1 MRKECCFALLIFLV
15 ISAIP
20 SVIYSRTTNSAY
32 AQTVSLPP
40 SSSQEVAPFKKLYDE
55 QKGPSN
61 TVGVKI
67 TSPVKGQKVPVG
79 ELVVSGT
86 STDNATT
93 DCQVYVDVNDIKPMQ
108 NTTAAGV
115 GGQNDYS
122 NWTFTYTSKYHLIS
136 EGVNELTAKLSCI
149 NNPANITKYYS
160 VNVTGVATS
169 LAAANNTAATTKNIT
184 TENNNQTKVST
195 DAVNQTRKQTLQVQ
209 QEPKHEIQSE
219 SASPANS
226 APLKETQKQE
236 EEAQKESMTD
246 GQKGELSTS
255 EVVPLGKSS
264 SDLNALTEEPED
276 TTVEDEEKL
285 TELTEPAGELPDYSY
300 DQEQIDEDELKPTET
315 LSQPQ
320 ESPEQQPLEVQE
332 VSPEMIEQQPL
343 EEDQPLETL
352 SQPQESP
359 EQQPLEVQEV
369 SPEMIEQQ
377 PLEEDQPLETLSQP
391 QESPEQQ
398 PLEAD
403 QPIDE
408 SPVQS
413 LSHKT
418 QPSPLG
424 IQPLE
429 EQPALSN
436 QQIPESRIH
445 AQEQPGKS
453 VKGVK
458 QAYEKDESVPFVLP
472 FDSQDVT
479 PSS

>member
-1 MRKECCFALLIFLV
+1 MQPDSELPI
-15 ISAIP
+15 
-20 SVIYSRTTNSAY
+20 TNS
-32 AQTVSLPP
+32 
-40 SSSQEVAPFKKLYDE
+40 
-55 QKGPSN
+55 
-61 TVGVKI
+61 
-67 TSPVKGQKVPVG
+67 VP
-79 ELVVSGT
+79 
-86 STDNATT
+86 
-93 DCQVYVDVNDIKPMQ
+93 Q
-108 NTTAAGV
+108 
-115 GGQNDYS
+115 
-122 NWTFTYTSKYHLIS
+122 
-136 EGVNELTAKLSCI
+136 
-149 NNPANITKYYS
+149 
-160 VNVTGVATS
+160 
-169 LAAANNTAATTKNIT
+169 
-184 TENNNQTKVST
+184 
-195 DAVNQTRKQTLQVQ
+195 
-209 QEPKHEIQSE
+209 
-219 SASPANS
+219 
-226 APLKETQKQE
+226 PLKETQKQE
-236 EEAQKESMTD
+236 EEAQKESMID
-246 GQKGELSTS
+246 GQKSQSSTL
-255 EVVPLGKSS
+255 EVVPLDESS
-264 SDLNALTEEPED
+264 YDSNTHTEEPEEIIM
-276 TTVEDEEKL
+276 THEDEERL

-300 DQEQIDEDELKPTET
+300 DQEQIDEDELKPT
-315 LSQPQ
+315 
-320 ESPEQQPLEVQE
+320 
-332 VSPEMIEQQPL
+332 
-343 EEDQPLETL
+343 ETL

-429 EQPALSN
+429 EQPVLSN

>member
-1 MRKECCFALLIFLV
+1 MRKKCHPFIIFLV
-15 ISAIP
+15 IL
-20 SVIYSRTTNSAY
+20 VISNILFFHTGSNNFVY
-32 AQTVSLPP
+32 AQVK
-40 SSSQEVAPFKKLYDE
+40 SQDSPA
-55 QKGPSN
+55 
-61 TVGVKI
+61 GVKI
-67 TSPVKGQKVPVG
+67 ISPATGQKVPVG
-79 ELVVSGT
+79 QLGVSGT

-136 EGVNELTAKLSCI
+136 EGINELTAKLSCI

-209 QEPKHEIQSE
+209 QEPKHELQSE

-343 EEDQPLETL
+343 EEN
-352 SQPQESP
+352 
-359 EQQPLEVQEV
+359 
-369 SPEMIEQQ
+369 
-377 PLEEDQPLETLSQP
+377 QPLETLSQP

-429 EQPALSN
+429 EQPVLSN